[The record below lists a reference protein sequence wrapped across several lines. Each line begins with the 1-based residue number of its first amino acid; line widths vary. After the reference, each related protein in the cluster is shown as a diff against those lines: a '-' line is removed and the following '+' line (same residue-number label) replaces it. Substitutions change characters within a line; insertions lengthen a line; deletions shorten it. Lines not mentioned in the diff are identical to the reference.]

1 MSISFTINGVERK
14 SKVLQG
20 TLKIDNIMT
29 NRRDVCSFIVS
40 THSGDSFVPSLGQE
54 VIVTDNGTRI
64 FAGVITLI
72 TSSPTGYKM
81 VNHTVQCQDYTR
93 LLDRRLVPDS
103 YTSKT
108 VNEIIADMR
117 DRYFPPGFTIAN
129 VNANVVIDYIGFN
142 YKPVARCI
150 EELANLINYDWYV
163 DYNKDLHFFAKE
175 SQLAPFDIN
184 DNDGSYVYDS
194 LVIRKDNSQIRNS
207 VIVRGG
213 EYLGDTFT
221 GELEANGTDF
231 VFPMPYKFSD
241 FFATLTGDPLSI
253 GRDYQDFPD
262 DYDALYNFD
271 EKILKFKEADKP
283 SSGSSIVFGGKPNLP
298 VIVKVKSSIDI
309 ATMSAVEGADG
320 IYEYLIVDK
329 SINSKEGARQRA
341 RAEILTYAETLTEGE
356 FTTHVSGLKAG
367 QRITINSASRG
378 ISEDYIINQVTIT
391 QHTQDTFQYNVSLIT
406 TKTFDLIDVLRGLLF
421 ATTKNVE
428 IKQGEV
434 IDLVES
440 FDEAVSVSETVTAQ
454 PLDYGVEFSLGTF
467 TGHTFN
473 PQGVKRIFRLNYSP
487 LH

>member
-14 SKVLQG
+14 NKILEGS
-20 TLKIDNIMT
+20 LKIDNIMT
-29 NRRDVCSFIVS
+29 NRRDVCNFIVA
-40 THSGDSFVPSLGQE
+40 THSGDTYKPSLGQE
-54 VIVTDNGTRI
+54 VIVIDNGTRI

-72 TSSPTGYKM
+72 TSSPTGYGY
-81 VNHTVQCQDYTR
+81 VTHQVQCQDYTR

-103 YTSKT
+103 YENMT
-108 VNEIIADMR
+108 VNEIIADMQS
-117 DRYFPPGFTIAN
+117 RYFPAGFTIAN
-129 VNANVVIDYIGFN
+129 VDADVEIGYIAFN
-142 YKPVARCI
+142 YKPVARCL

-175 SQLAPFDIN
+175 SQLAPFDVN
-184 DNDGSYVYDS
+184 DGDGSYVYDS
-194 LVIRKDNSQIRNS
+194 LVIRTDNSQIRNS
-207 VIVRGG
+207 IIVRGG

-241 FFATLTGDPLSI
+241 FFATLTGDPLNI
-253 GRDYQDFPD
+253 GRDYQDLPD

-271 EKILKFKEADKP
+271 EKILKFKEEDKP
-283 SSGSSIVFGGKPNLP
+283 SSGSNIIFGGKPNLP
-298 VIVKVKSSIDI
+298 VIVKVRSATDI
-309 ATMSAVEGADG
+309 STMSATEGGDG
-320 IYEYLIVDK
+320 VYEHLIVDK

-356 FTTHVSGLKAG
+356 FMTFNSGLKAG
-367 QRITINSASRG
+367 QRITINSTSRG

-391 QHTQDTFQYNVSLIT
+391 QHSKDTFKYNVSLIT

-440 FDEAVSVSETVTAQ
+440 FEESVAVAETVTAHAVN
-454 PLDYGVEFSLGTF
+454 YGVEFSLGTF